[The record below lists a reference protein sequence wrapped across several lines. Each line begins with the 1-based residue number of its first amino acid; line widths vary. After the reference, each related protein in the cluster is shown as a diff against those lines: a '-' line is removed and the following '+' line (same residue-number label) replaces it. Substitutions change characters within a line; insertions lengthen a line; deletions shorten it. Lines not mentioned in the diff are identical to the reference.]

1 MFVANDVGTVF
12 VANSGMA
19 ARGEFVFREQDIT
32 GGSATNAHL
41 WFVKGVVANDF
52 AAFRTKNEMRRVVN
66 FVHHSLG
73 CWCICAHR
81 RWFRSGSGACNG
93 QQIGI
98 SPLIGS
104 GGGWGTQSSE
114 AGSVA
119 SPIEG

>member
-52 AAFRTKNEMRRVVN
+52 AAFRTKNEMRRVSILFITAWAAGASARTV
-66 FVHHSLG
+66 G
-73 CWCICAHR
+73 
-81 RWFRSGSGACNG
+81 GSGAG
-93 QQIGI
+93 PVLATV
-98 SPLIGS
+98 SRLGS
-104 GGGWGTQSSE
+104 DHCLEAAAVGGTQSSE